1 MPLFTPKQVSTGG
14 VVLQNSQKKKKKK
27 MLAVAHSSVNPLEYT
42 IMKPKCVHIMG
53 LQAFQ

>member
-1 MPLFTPKQVSTGG
+1 
-14 VVLQNSQKKKKKK
+14 

-53 LQAFQ
+53 TERPVNP

>member
-1 MPLFTPKQVSTGG
+1 MPSFTPKQVSTGG
-14 VVLQNSQKKKKKK
+14 VVLQNSQKKKKK

>member
-1 MPLFTPKQVSTGG
+1 MPLFSPKQVSTGG
-14 VVLQNSQKKKKKK
+14 IVLQNSQKKKK

-42 IMKPKCVHIMG
+42 IMKPKCVRIMG